1 MKFLTTSS
9 FEVDVYCIEIMV
21 IHEHLYKYFFDDAK
35 CLSAIWLCN
44 VQSLD
49 DVCLEAVIF
58 LDSYNIEK
66 LSRSLSIK
74 STDVTIF
81 VRF

>member
-21 IHEHLYKYFFDDAK
+21 IHEHLYKYFFDDAE

-44 VQSLD
+44 VQSLN
-49 DVCLEAVIF
+49 DVCPASGSVMF
-58 LDSYNIEK
+58 
-66 LSRSLSIK
+66 SLWMM
-74 STDVTIF
+74 F
-81 VRF
+81 VRHQVVSCSVSG